1 MVNRTQ
7 ALVLG
12 FFVLAMT
19 SLLVILAAAP
29 EVYDQAL
36 RLPTGNRAVEIAFL
50 AALLGFIALLG
61 IGVLRRWR
69 WAFWLILVAFL
80 AGVLRVPV
88 AILQLTEVLT
98 ADGPAGM
105 SPSRGCW
112 ASSSSPSAWPWWP
125 AIVVLAS
132 GGSSSQSTRSGNL
145 VLQASGHY
153 NLRRMR
159 GHQLPGRSCWA
170 RIGPREPAA
179 GRCNLCGRQAGW

>member
-50 AALLGFIALLG
+50 AALLGFITLLG

-98 ADGPAGM
+98 ADGPRWYVTFQGLL
-105 SPSRGCW
+105 G
-112 ASSSSPSAWPWWP
+112 
-125 AIVVLAS
+125 
-132 GGSSSQSTRSGNL
+132 
-145 VLQASGHY
+145 VLQLAIGLAMVAGY
-153 NLRRMR
+153 RR
-159 GHQLPGRSCWA
+159 
-170 RIGPREPAA
+170 A
-179 GRCNLCGRQAGW
+179 GVWGEF